1 MSNLEKVKLYLIK
14 GGFDK
19 DVVLSLPRLFM
30 QEYLEKDY
38 DKLSELLDVFIDGVY
53 KSTKYENKQASF
65 GNISCVHNK
74 DAELNNENVYQSF
87 KNKIIELFQTYISRQ
102 PLNSIL
108 SIGGDYKNANDNN
121 LFFNECIVDDSNQ
134 YGDLVCLKPYFNVLD
149 KKGDET
155 YFIRINDLSNLLLS
169 KGINLEDVNIVL
181 MSKNNGLYINPLAIK
196 SLGAGELEQTNLKK

>member
-1 MSNLEKVKLYLIK
+1 MSNLAKIKLYLIK
-14 GGFDK
+14 NGFDK
-19 DVVLSLPRLFM
+19 DVVFSLPKIFI

-53 KSTKYENKQASF
+53 KSTKYENKYASF

-74 DAELNNENVYQSF
+74 DAELNNESVYQSF
-87 KNKIIELFQTYISRQ
+87 KNKIIELFQTYINRQ
-102 PLNSIL
+102 PLSSIL

-121 LFFNECIVDDSNQ
+121 LFFNESIVDDPNQ

-155 YFIRINDLSNLLLS
+155 YYIRINDLSNLLLN

-181 MSKNNGLYINPLAIK
+181 TSENNGLYINSMAIK
-196 SLGAGELEQTNLKK
+196 SLGVGELEQTNLKK

>member
-1 MSNLEKVKLYLIK
+1 MYNLEKVKLYLIK

-19 DVVLSLPRLFM
+19 DVVLSLPRIFM

-53 KSTKYENKQASF
+53 KSTKYENKLASF

-87 KNKIIELFQTYISRQ
+87 KNKIIELFQTYINRQ
-102 PLNSIL
+102 PLKSIL
-108 SIGGDYKNANDNN
+108 SIGGDYKNVNDNN
-121 LFFNECIVDDSNQ
+121 LFFNECIVDDPNQ

-169 KGINLEDVNIVL
+169 KGINLEDVNIV
-181 MSKNNGLYINPLAIK
+181 MTSKNNGLYIDPLAIK
-196 SLGAGELEQTNLKK
+196 SLGAEEIEQTNLKK